1 MGRGRARGRSQRGR
15 PGLDSSASSG
25 SPRATSRDEAATI
38 MNKALIYDWNRD
50 APSAPPPLV
59 MLDDETLRDGLQSPS
74 VRAPS
79 IDQKLRILRLLDQIG
94 VDTADIGLP
103 GAGPHVVRDVER
115 LAREIVDSKL
125 KIQAN
130 CAARTVVSDMQPIV
144 DVSQRVGLPIECCC
158 FIGSSPI
165 RRYAE
170 DWTVDYLQRCTEE
183 AVSFGVNHGLEVMY
197 VTEDTTRSDPET
209 LRRLFTTAIR
219 AGASR
224 ICIADTVGHA
234 TPAGA
239 RAVVTFAQ
247 TDRRRHGRGSR
258 HRLARPSRSRHGH
271 DQQPGGA
278 RSGRLARARDDPRH
292 RRARR
297 QHADGHAAREPRA
310 HGMDHSATSPGS
322 TTLVRAVSEAT
333 GEPIPDNYPVFGR
346 DAFRTATGVHAA
358 AVVKA
363 FRKNDPELMDAVYSG
378 VPAQMVGRAQQIDV
392 GPLSGKSNVVFWLEQ
407 HGFVPGRRRRRP
419 RVPPRQVV
427 AAGAHRAGN
436 PRRNPRRADVRVHQA
451 GRVGKSQV
459 PSPPNPKLQARD
471 TELGSGSGHWALGL
485 TWPRGIDIPHHTKGA
500 GDGVNQH
507 RESRGRRSP
516 GRTVA
521 NALIS

>member
-1 MGRGRARGRSQRGR
+1 
-15 PGLDSSASSG
+15 
-25 SPRATSRDEAATI
+25 
-38 MNKALIYDWNRD
+38 MNKGLIYDWNREE
-50 APSAPPPLV
+50 PVAPPAIV

-79 IDQKLRILRLLDQIG
+79 IEQKLGILRLLDQIG

-125 KIQAN
+125 KIRAN
-130 CAARTVVSDMQPIV
+130 CAARTVVSDVQPIV
-144 DVSQRVGLPIECCC
+144 EVSQRVGLPIECCC

-209 LRRLFTTAIR
+209 LRKLFTTAIR

-239 RAVVTFAQ
+239 RAVVAF
-247 TDRRRHGRGSR
+247 SR
-258 HRLARPSRSRHGH
+258 QIVDDMGGHVGIDWHGH
-271 DQQPGGA
+271 RDRDMGTINSLAALEAGA
-278 RSGRLARARDDPRH
+278 TRVHGTVLGIGERVGNTPMDLLMVNLVLMGWIERDL
-292 RRARR
+292 
-297 QHADGHAAREPRA
+297 
-310 HGMDHSATSPGS
+310 TSLND
-322 TTLVRAVSEAT
+322 LVRAVSDAT

-378 VPAQMVGRAQQIDV
+378 VPAQMVGRVQQIEV
-392 GPLSGKSNVVFWLEQ
+392 GPLSGRSNVVFWLEQ
-407 HGFVPGRRRRRP
+407 HGFVPAEEVVD
-419 RVPPRQVV
+419 RVF
-427 AAGAHRAGN
+427 
-436 PRRNPRRADVRVHQA
+436 RRAKSSQRV
-451 GRVGKSQV
+451 
-459 PSPPNPKLQARD
+459 L
-471 TELGSGSGHWALGL
+471 TEQEILDEIH
-485 TWPRGIDIPHHTKGA
+485 
-500 GDGVNQH
+500 
-507 RESRGRRSP
+507 
-516 GRTVA
+516 VA
-521 NALIS
+521 QTYASTRLDA